1 MNKEIRTFQ
10 TLGEAFLFRCQESPD
25 TVGFRYKQNGEW
37 VDVTFKEQF
46 EYIRR
51 LSVGLRKF
59 GCEPGMR
66 IAVIANTSILWG
78 RIEMAAMGFGGQVI
92 PIYPTNTPDD
102 CEYIMNFSEVDY
114 LFTDS
119 VQGLNKVLDI
129 WPNCPTLKGVI
140 TEFSLADAKIPAG
153 KKATSISEI
162 YNNGINDESGLEA
175 QFEEFLRK
183 QKPEDIYTVCYTS
196 GTTGRPKG
204 VMLAQSS
211 MMSALNDTALR
222 MDGMAW
228 AGDSLLSFLPMSHIL
243 GRFESYTPYAL
254 GFVQNFAENLDSIV
268 ANLQEVRPTL
278 FISVPRIFEK
288 AYTKITA
295 TILSES
301 KAKQAVFEWA
311 VATGK
316 KYIREKYF
324 DKKFSLKTKLEYAL
338 AQKLV
343 FNKIKARFG
352 GRLRICLSGGAPLP
366 DRIWEF
372 MEMVGVPIFQGY
384 GLTETC
390 APICFNT
397 PTENKPGTVGKLLSD
412 VLVKIAD
419 DGEILIKSEKNFK
432 GYYKNEEATA
442 ESLKDGW
449 FYTGDIGH
457 LDEEGYLKITDR
469 KKDLIKTAAGK
480 FVAPQKIENLAKTSP
495 VLNQVVVYGDEKPYI
510 TALVTLHQEA
520 IIQFSKEKKILSSE
534 FSELLKHPEI
544 EKLVQKSVDD
554 LNSEL
559 PRWETIKRYHV
570 VPKEFTVEAGE
581 LTPSLKVKRKLL
593 TKKYKDTL
601 DNLYL

>member
-1 MNKEIRTFQ
+1 MNKETRTFQ
-10 TLGEAFLFRCQESPD
+10 TLSEAFLFRCQESPD
-25 TVGFRYKQNGEW
+25 TVGFRYKQSGEW
-37 VDVTFKEQF
+37 VGVTFKEQF

-51 LSVGLRKF
+51 LSIGLRKF

-66 IAVIANTSILWG
+66 VSVIANTSILWG
-78 RIEMAAMGFGGQVI
+78 RIEMAVMGFSGQVI
-92 PIYPTNTPDD
+92 PIYPTNTPKD
-102 CEYIMNFSEVDY
+102 CEYIMNLSEVDY

-119 VQGLNKVLDI
+119 VQGLNKILDI
-129 WPNCPTLKGVI
+129 WPKCPTLKGII
-140 TEFSLADAKIPAG
+140 TEFPLSEAKVPEGRQIV
-153 KKATSISEI
+153 SISEI
-162 YNNGINDESGLEA
+162 YNSSTNEADLGA
-175 QFEEFLRK
+175 QFEEHMRK
-183 QKPEDIYTVCYTS
+183 QKPEDIYTICYTS
-196 GTTGRPKG
+196 GTTGLPKG
-204 VMLAQSS
+204 VMLAQSC
-211 MMSALNDTALR
+211 MMSALNDTALH
-222 MDGMAW
+222 MNGIVKE
-228 AGDSLLSFLPMSHIL
+228 GDSLLSFLPMSHIL

-301 KAKQAVFEWA
+301 KTKQVIFEWA
-311 VATGK
+311 VAVGK
-316 KYIREKYF
+316 RYVREKYF
-324 DKKFSLKTKLEYAL
+324 EKKFSVKTKLEYAL
-338 AQKLV
+338 AQKIVL
-343 FNKIKARFG
+343 NKIKARFG
-352 GRLRICLSGGAPLP
+352 GKLRICLSGGAPLP

-372 MEMVGVPIFQGY
+372 MEIVGVPIFQGY

-397 PTENKPGTVGKLLSD
+397 PDENKPGTVGKLLSD

-419 DGEILIKSEKNFK
+419 DSEILIKSEKNFK
-432 GYYKNEEATA
+432 GYHKNEEATTD
-442 ESLKDGW
+442 SLKDGW

-457 LDEEGYLKITDR
+457 LDDEGYLKITDR

-495 VLNQVVVYGDEKPYI
+495 ILNQVIVYGDEKPYI
-510 TALVTLHQEA
+510 TALVTLHQET
-520 IIQFSKEKKILSSE
+520 IIKFSKEKKILRSE
-534 FSELLKHPEI
+534 FTELLKHPEI
-544 EKLVQKSVDD
+544 EKLVQSSVDD

-559 PRWETIKRYHV
+559 PRWEAIKRYHV
-570 VPKEFTVEAGE
+570 IPKEFTVEDGE

-593 TKKYKDTL
+593 TKKYQSTL

>member
-1 MNKEIRTFQ
+1 MNKEIHTFD
-10 TLGEAFLFRCQESPD
+10 TLGEAFLFRCQESPS
-25 TVGFRYKQNGEW
+25 TVGFRYKKNGEW
-37 VDVTFKEQF
+37 IDVTFKEQF

-51 LSVGLRKF
+51 LSIGLRKF
-59 GCEPGMR
+59 GCEKDTRVAM
-66 IAVIANTSILWG
+66 IANTSILWG
-78 RIEMAAMGFGGQVI
+78 RMEMAVMGFGGQVI

-102 CEYIMNFSEVDY
+102 CEFIMNLSEVDY

-129 WPNCPTLKGVI
+129 WPKCPTLKGVI
-140 TEFSLADAKIPAG
+140 TDFPVKDAPKDRKII
-153 KKATSISEI
+153 SISEI
-162 YNNGINDESGLEA
+162 YNSGINDDSGMEA
-175 QFEEFLRK
+175 QFEEYLRA
-183 QKPEDIYTVCYTS
+183 QKPEDIYTICYTS
-196 GTTGRPKG
+196 GTTGKPKG
-204 VMLAQSS
+204 VMLAQSC

-222 MDGMAW
+222 MQGIAW

-243 GRFESYTPYAL
+243 GRFESYTPYGL
-254 GFVQNFAENLDSIV
+254 GFVQNFAEDLDSIV
-268 ANLQEVRPTL
+268 ANLQEVKPTI

-288 AYTKITA
+288 AYTKITS

-301 KAKQAVFEWA
+301 KTKQAIFEWA

-316 KYIREKYF
+316 KYIQEKYY
-324 DKKFSLKTKLEYAL
+324 DKKFNLKTKLEYAL

-352 GRLRICLSGGAPLP
+352 GELRFCLSGGAPLP

-372 MEMVGVPIFQGY
+372 MEMCGIPILQGY

-397 PTENKPGTVGKLLSD
+397 PEENKPGSVGKLLSD

-457 LDEEGYLKITDR
+457 LDDEGYLLITDR

-480 FVAPQKIENLAKTSP
+480 FVAPQKIENLAKTSQ
-495 VLNQVVVYGDEKPYI
+495 VLNQVVVYGDERPYI

-520 IIQFSKEKKILSSE
+520 IIKYSKEKKILSSE
-534 FSELLKHPEI
+534 FSELVKNPEV
-544 EKLVQKSVDD
+544 EKYIQNAVDK

-570 VPKEFTVEAGE
+570 ISSEFTVEAGE
-581 LTPSLKVKRKLL
+581 LTPSMKVKRKLL
-593 TKKYKDTL
+593 TKKYKETL
-601 DNLYL
+601 DNLY